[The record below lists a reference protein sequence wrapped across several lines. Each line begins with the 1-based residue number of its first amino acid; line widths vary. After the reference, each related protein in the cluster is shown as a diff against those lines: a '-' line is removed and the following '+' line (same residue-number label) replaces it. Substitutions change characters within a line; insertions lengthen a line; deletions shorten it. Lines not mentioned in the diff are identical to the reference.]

1 MRKRMKI
8 AILLLTVML
17 VGVLPTR
24 AKAHPVPD
32 LEKNGSISVTM
43 QDKGTPVAGGS
54 LTLYYAG
61 EIRDADG
68 DFVFALTPEFAGSG
82 ASLENIKGEGLAA
95 ALAEYAG
102 SASLT
107 GKTQGIGSDGKTAF
121 GDLAPGLYLVVQQ
134 EPAEG
139 YYPVAPFL
147 VSVPMYDGSDY
158 QYDVDATPKVELN
171 RAPETEPTKPSAW
184 NGDDPGLPQTGQT
197 VWLVP
202 VLGMIGVVLILVGVA
217 LRSGKGRR
225 DDA

>member
-24 AKAHPVPD
+24 AKAHTVPD
-32 LEKNGSISVTM
+32 LEINGSISVTM

-95 ALAEYAG
+95 ELAEYAG

-171 RAPETEPTKPSAW
+171 RAPETEPTKPTGEKSE
-184 NGDDPGLPQTGQT
+184 LPQTGQT

-202 VLGMIGVVLILVGVA
+202 VLGMIGVVLILVGMT
-217 LRSGKGRR
+217 LRSGKGKR
-225 DDA
+225 DDV

>member
-17 VGVLPTR
+17 VGVLPTS

-32 LEKNGSISVTM
+32 LEINGSISVTM
-43 QDKGTPVAGGS
+43 QEKGTPVAGGS

-102 SASLT
+102 NASLT

-121 GDLAPGLYLVVQQ
+121 RDLAPGLYLVVQQ

-147 VSVPMYDGSDY
+147 VSVPMYDGNDY

-171 RAPETEPTKPSAW
+171 RAPGTEPTKPPEW
-184 NGDDPGLPQTGQT
+184 NGDDPKLPQTGQT

-202 VLGMIGVVLILVGVA
+202 VLGMIGVVLILVGMT
-217 LRSGKGRR
+217 LRSGKGKR